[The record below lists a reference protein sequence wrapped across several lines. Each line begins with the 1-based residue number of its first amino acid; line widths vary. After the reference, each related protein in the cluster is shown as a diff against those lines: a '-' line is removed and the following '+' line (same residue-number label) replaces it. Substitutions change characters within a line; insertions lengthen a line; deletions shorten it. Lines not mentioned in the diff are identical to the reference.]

1 MVFNIFKKKK
11 SESKKERKEEKEISS
26 KSSDEQEPVIKEEI
40 PEGQKQTQTQKVVSP
55 RKKVISMAPG
65 VLIRPNITE
74 KATILTGEN
83 KYVFRV
89 FSNVTKGQV
98 KDSVEEV
105 YGVDVEGVRIINIP
119 PKKVRLGKRREGVK
133 KGYKKAVVKIKEGQ
147 KIEILPR

>member
-1 MVFNIFKKKK
+1 MAFNIFKRKKDEPK
-11 SESKKERKEEKEISS
+11 KEEKEKKKVSL
-26 KSSDEQEPVIKEEI
+26 KSSDKQGLAIKEDI
-40 PEGQKQTQTQKVVSP
+40 PEEQRQTQKAVSP
-55 RKKVISMAPG
+55 RRKAISVAPG
-65 VLIRPNITE
+65 VLVRPNVTE
-74 KATILTGEN
+74 KATILTEEN

-119 PKKVRLGKRREGVK
+119 AKKVRLGKRREGIK

>member
-1 MVFNIFKKKK
+1 MAFNIFKRKKDEPKKEGEEKKK
-11 SESKKERKEEKEISS
+11 VSS
-26 KSSDEQEPVIKEEI
+26 KSSAEQKLAVKENASE
-40 PEGQKQTQTQKVVSP
+40 EQKQTQEAVLP
-55 RKKVISMAPG
+55 RKKTISMAPG
-65 VLIRPNITE
+65 VLVRPNVTE
-74 KATILTGEN
+74 KATILTEEN

-89 FSNVTKGQV
+89 FSNATKGQV

-133 KGYKKAVVKIKEGQ
+133 KGYKKAVVEIKEGQ